1 MMKNKRFK
9 HIAIF
14 WILVRTKLVRTLK
27 TRSRPPEVFLGKSV
41 LKICNKFTG
50 EHQCRSATSIKV
62 LCKIILKLVILN
74 LEQQEKY
81 QCKFNNIKLKNVR
94 GDYSS
99 AFIVAFVRYFQL
111 RFRKLCR

>member
-14 WILVRTKLVRTLK
+14 WILVRTELVRTLK

-50 EHQCRSATSIKV
+50 EHPLPKCDFNKGALQNYS
-62 LCKIILKLVILN
+62 KISNSK
-74 LEQQEKY
+74 
-81 QCKFNNIKLKNVR
+81 
-94 GDYSS
+94 S
-99 AFIVAFVRYFQL
+99 
-111 RFRKLCR
+111 